1 MKYSEEVEVVMRPAR
16 RQPTVV
22 ASPSQMW
29 RRSRLPS
36 SSSSCSSCASWWLRQ
51 KRGVYIPTAP
61 KAELTSKTRTVRFL
75 AKEKSN
81 SSDFSLFFFC
91 FSFEFTGFTFSF
103 WYLI

>member
-1 MKYSEEVEVVMRPAR
+1 MTKKHLEMKYSEEVEVVMSPAR

-29 RRSRLPS
+29 RRSKLPS
-36 SSSSCSSCASWWLRQ
+36 SSWASWWLRQ
-51 KRGVYIPTAP
+51 NRGVYIPTAP
-61 KAELTSKTRTVRFL
+61 KAELASKTRTVRFL
-75 AKEKSN
+75 AKEKSR

-103 WYLI
+103 

>member
-1 MKYSEEVEVVMRPAR
+1 MKYSEEVEVVMSPAR

-22 ASPSQMW
+22 ATPSQMW

-36 SSSSCSSCASWWLRQ
+36 STSFSSCASWWLRQ

-61 KAELTSKTRTVRFL
+61 NAELASKTLTVLFL